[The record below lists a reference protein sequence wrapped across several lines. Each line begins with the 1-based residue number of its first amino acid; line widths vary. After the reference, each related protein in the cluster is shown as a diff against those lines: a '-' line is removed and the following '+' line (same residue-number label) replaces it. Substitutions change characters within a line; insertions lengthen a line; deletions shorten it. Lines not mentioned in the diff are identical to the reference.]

1 MKLNE
6 RQRRFADE
14 YIISGVAYSAAIK
27 AGYTEKYAKTHS
39 HALLENIGIRAYID
53 ERLDALKSSKVADQ
67 QEVMEFLSSVL
78 RGKVAETIPLGM
90 GMGEQSLVKK
100 ELDGSDR
107 IKAAELLGK
116 RYAMWTEKQQVEN
129 ITPTFVEDVPADD

>member
-27 AGYTEKYAKTHS
+27 AGYSEKYAKTNS
-39 HALLENIGIRAYID
+39 HVLLENTRIEKYIS
-53 ERLDALKSSKVADQ
+53 ERMEILKSEKVADQ
-67 QEVMEFLSSVL
+67 QEIMEFLSGIL
-78 RGKVAETIPLGM
+78 RGKESETIPLGM

-100 ELDGSDR
+100 ELDGGDR

-116 RYAMWTEKQQVEN
+116 RYAMWTDKQVIEGVQQVVIHN
-129 ITPTFVEDVPADD
+129 DIED